1 METHVRIGGIDQW
14 IQLNGENPDNPVL
27 LVLHGGPGSPYALFT
42 PLLREWEKHFTVV
55 HWDRRG
61 AGKTLRRNG
70 KKGCGEMSFER
81 CVEDAIELAEY
92 LRGYLN
98 KDKIVLMAGSMG
110 TLVGLP
116 LVQRRPDLFSAYV
129 CTDQFVDMIRNEEES
144 YRLAGDHKALAKIG
158 ADPRKWDLK
167 AWGVKM
173 RFTMDNAVLAKLFLP
188 LVRGREV
195 YGLRDIPA
203 LLKGFSYSKTAMFDE
218 FMAYD
223 ARKYGTRFE
232 VPFVLI
238 QGAQDRVTVTALA
251 QEHFDEV
258 EAPSKSITLIEG
270 AGHFCAFTH
279 PDQFL
284 AALLEKVER
293 SLPEGEGAGTAPA

>member
-1 METHVRIGGIDQW
+1 MDPDQRREPGQPRPARSARRPW
-14 IQLNGENPDNPVL
+14 LALCPVL
-27 LVLHGGPGSPYALFT
+27 
-42 PLLREWEKHFTVV
+42 PLAAGVGKHFTVV

-81 CVEDAIELAEY
+81 CVADAVELAEY

-144 YRLAGDHKALAKIG
+144 YRLAGEHKALAKIG
-158 ADPRKWDLK
+158 ADPRKWDLE
-167 AWGVKM
+167 AWSVKM
-173 RFTMDNAVLAKLFLP
+173 RFTMDNAVAAKLFLP
-188 LVRGREV
+188 LLRRREV

-203 LLKGFSYSKTAMFDE
+203 LMRGFKYSKTALFDE
-218 FMAYD
+218 FMAND
-223 ARKYGTRFE
+223 ARKFGTKFE
-232 VPFVLI
+232 VPVVLI
-238 QGAQDRVTVTALA
+238 QGAQDRVTVTSLA
-251 QEHFDEV
+251 REHFE
-258 EAPSKSITLIEG
+258 ESRPRTRRWCCSRAP
-270 AGHFCAFTH
+270 
-279 PDQFL
+279 
-284 AALLEKVER
+284 
-293 SLPEGEGAGTAPA
+293 GTSAPPPTPASS

>member
-1 METHVRIGGIDQW
+1 METFVRIGGIDQW
-14 IQLNGENPDNPVL
+14 IQINGENQDNPVL

-42 PLLREWEKHFTVV
+42 PLLREWEKHFTVI

-81 CVEDAIELAEY
+81 CVADAIELAEY

-110 TLVGLP
+110 TLIGLP

-144 YRLAGDHKALAKIG
+144 YRLAGEHKALAKIG

-203 LLKGFSYSKTAMFDE
+203 LLRGFSYSKTAMFDE

-223 ARKYGTRFE
+223 ARRFGTKFE
-232 VPFVLI
+232 IPFVLI
-238 QGAQDRVTVTALA
+238 QGAQDRVTVTSLA
-251 QEHFDEV
+251 QEHFEEI
-258 EAPSKSITLIEG
+258 EAPDKAIVVIEG

-279 PDQFL
+279 AGRFL
-284 AALLEKVER
+284 TALLENVGR
-293 SLPEGEGAGTAPA
+293 SVPGQ

>member
-1 METHVRIGGIDQW
+1 METFVRIGGIDQW
-14 IQLNGENPDNPVL
+14 IQINGENPDNPVL

-70 KKGCGEMSFER
+70 KEGCGEMSFER

-98 KDKIVLMAGSMG
+98 QDRIVLMAGSMG

-129 CTDQFVDMIRNEEES
+129 CTDQYVDMIRNEEES
-144 YRLAGDHKALAKIG
+144 YRLASEHKALAKIG
-158 ADPRKWDLK
+158 ADPRRWDLK

-173 RFTMDNAVLAKLFLP
+173 RFTMDNAVVAKLFLP
-188 LVRGREV
+188 LVRRREV

-203 LLKGFSYSKTAMFDE
+203 LMRGFAYSKTAMFDE

-223 ARKYGTRFE
+223 ARRFGTSFE
-232 VPFVLI
+232 VPVVLI
-238 QGAQDRVTVTALA
+238 QGAQDRVTVTSLA
-251 QEHFDEV
+251 REHFEEI
-258 EAPSKSITLIEG
+258 EAPGKDSSR
-270 AGHFCAFTH
+270 
-279 PDQFL
+279 
-284 AALLEKVER
+284 AAR
-293 SLPEGEGAGTAPA
+293 NRARRWC